1 MEDALPF
8 ASRGYCLLF
17 LAIFLGRGADF
28 LSTWIATPTL
38 LLEAN
43 PLARKLGWKWGGAVN
58 LAVCAGFAFFA
69 LPAIIITTCSVL
81 VAAHNFQRAW
91 LMRTMGE
98 ENYQEWFVERVIET
112 RPSLYLFCLFGETAL
127 TGAVGVLLLCF
138 SDLAVIPFGIGMGIV
153 AYAVAVTFYTLLA
166 LWRLRR
172 SERWK
177 IL

>member
-8 ASRGYCLLF
+8 GSREYGLLF
-17 LAIFLGRGADF
+17 LAILLGRGMDF

-43 PLARKLGWKWGGAVN
+43 PLAKKLGWKWGAAVN
-58 LAVCAGFAFFA
+58 FALCVGFAFFA

-98 ENYQEWFVERVIET
+98 ENYRDWYVERLSET
-112 RPSLYLFCLFGETAL
+112 RPTLYLFCLFGETVL
-127 TGAVGVLLLCF
+127 TGAVGALLLCF
-138 SDLAVIPFGIGMGIV
+138 SDLAVIPFGIGMGII
-153 AYAVAVTFYTLLA
+153 AYAAAVTFYTLLA

-177 IL
+177 TL